1 VEGHLYQRGKSKIW
15 YLLYDAPLSNGKKRN
30 LRSVRIGKMS
40 KSEADAKKREILSKV
55 DKGVRDEQA
64 GSTTVEQF
72 LSSWLDATRDR
83 LAPRTA
89 ERYASIVK
97 LHVVPAIGNVKLSK
111 LEPEH
116 LRKLYKAVRDK
127 SLSNQTCLH
136 VHRALHTALQYG
148 IREERILSE
157 NVANRVKAPAT
168 EKRERTPL
176 NRDQVRF
183 LIASGK
189 STRLELPIALTA
201 VTGLRRGELLA
212 LRWQHV
218 DLDKGSVFVAES
230 LEHSRATSQR
240 IRFKGPKSKTSRRV
254 IPLAPECVAL
264 LRSRKAQ
271 QEEEQDAAGAAYT
284 DNDLVFPNPDGQP
297 WPPDTFSAQFAQLAK
312 SVGMR
317 GFRFHDLRGT
327 RLCRSHW
334 QRVSNKEVQTLMGH
348 SSPVVTL
355 SVYAR
360 ALEGIRAAGGQ
371 RNRSFAPGS
380 GEGPSLR

>member
-1 VEGHLYQRGKSKIW
+1 MEGHLYQRGKSKIW

-40 KSEADAKKREILSKV
+40 KSEADAKKRGILSKV
-55 DKGVRDEQA
+55 DKGVMDKQA

-72 LSSWLDATRDR
+72 LSSWLDATHDR

-97 LHVVPAIGNVKLSK
+97 LHVVPVIGNVKLSK

-127 SLSNQTCLH
+127 GLSNQTCLH

-148 IREERILSE
+148 VREERILSE

-168 EKRERTPL
+168 ETRERTPL

-183 LIASGK
+183 LIASGE
-189 STRLELPIALTA
+189 STRLELPITLTA

-212 LRWQHV
+212 LRWKHV

-264 LRSRKAQ
+264 LRSHKAQ
-271 QEEEQDAAGAAYT
+271 QEEEKDAVGVAYA

-297 WPPDTFSAQFAQLAK
+297 WPPDTFSTQFAKLAK

-317 GFRFHDLRGT
+317 GFRFHDLRHAFASITLADG
-327 RLCRSHW
+327 
-334 QRVSNKEVQTLMGH
+334 VSIKEVQTLMGH

-360 ALEGIRAAGGQ
+360 SIEGLGRQAVNALARSLLVPERA
-371 RNRSFAPGS
+371 
-380 GEGPSLR
+380 

>member
-1 VEGHLYQRGKSKIW
+1 MEGHLYQRGKSKIW

-97 LHVVPAIGNVKLSK
+97 LHVVPVIGNVKLSK

-189 STRLELPIALTA
+189 RTRLELPIALTA

-218 DLDKGSVFVAES
+218 DLDKGSMFVAES

-240 IRFKGPKSKTSRRV
+240 IRFKEPKSRTSRRV
-254 IPLAPECVAL
+254 IPLAPECVGL
-264 LRSRKAQ
+264 LRSHKAQ
-271 QEEEQDAAGAAYT
+271 QQEEKDAAGVAYA

-297 WPPDTFSAQFAQLAK
+297 WPPDTFSTQFAQLAK

-317 GFRFHDLRGT
+317 GFRFHDLRHAFASLTLADG
-327 RLCRSHW
+327 
-334 QRVSNKEVQTLMGH
+334 VSIKEVQTLMGH

-360 ALEGIRAAGGQ
+360 SIEGLGRRAVNELA
-371 RNRSFAPGS
+371 RSLLVPERA
-380 GEGPSLR
+380 

>member
-1 VEGHLYQRGKSKIW
+1 MEGHLYQRGKSKIW

-168 EKRERTPL
+168 EKLERTPL

-189 STRLELPIALTA
+189 VHGSNFRSP
-201 VTGLRRGELLA
+201 LRRSPAYVVANCSLFA
-212 LRWQHV
+212 
-218 DLDKGSVFVAES
+218 GS
-230 LEHSRATSQR
+230 T
-240 IRFKGPKSKTSRRV
+240 
-254 IPLAPECVAL
+254 
-264 LRSRKAQ
+264 
-271 QEEEQDAAGAAYT
+271 
-284 DNDLVFPNPDGQP
+284 
-297 WPPDTFSAQFAQLAK
+297 
-312 SVGMR
+312 
-317 GFRFHDLRGT
+317 
-327 RLCRSHW
+327 
-334 QRVSNKEVQTLMGH
+334 
-348 SSPVVTL
+348 
-355 SVYAR
+355 
-360 ALEGIRAAGGQ
+360 
-371 RNRSFAPGS
+371 
-380 GEGPSLR
+380 